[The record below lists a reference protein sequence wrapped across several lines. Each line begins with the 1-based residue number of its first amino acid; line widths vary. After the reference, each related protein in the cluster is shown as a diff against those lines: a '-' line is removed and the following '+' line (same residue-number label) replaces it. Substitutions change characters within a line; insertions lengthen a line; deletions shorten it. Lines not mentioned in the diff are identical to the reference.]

1 MASINT
7 AKKIIEAGRD
17 SGVSIWLWGPHGIGK
32 SESVEQVAKKLGI
45 EFIDVRAALTEAGD
59 WMGLPLEAV
68 DKETGE
74 TYAKFAM
81 SSFLPRDPNWKG
93 ILFLDELNRARPD
106 IINCVFQLVLNR
118 KIMNHYELPKGAS
131 IVAAG
136 NPGDAEYDVTAID
149 PALLGRFCHIDL
161 SPTQSE
167 WVDFSRESGVR
178 KDIIQFIQSVPKML
192 DPKIKGFDFDQVQP
206 NRRGWTMLA
215 RVMDSLDKL
224 GHTDACILDVAT
236 GLVGTA
242 AAVQYAEFRRSNYLR
257 IDVSKIL
264 PAYKSIRKDVKQIVK
279 EGKLPEQ
286 KQAIEELFELETF
299 NENDIQA
306 SDEMTV
312 NLLTF
317 LTDLSEDV
325 AYVGADL
332 LMNKCKKLTDK
343 ILTWVANKDSEHHKV
358 AKQFYDIV
366 MTLNQVETK
375 KK

>member
-1 MASINT
+1 MASIET

-17 SGVSIWLWGPHGIGK
+17 SDVSVWLWGPHGIGK

-45 EFIDVRAALTEAGD
+45 GFIEVRAALTEAGD
-59 WMGLPLEAV
+59 WMGLPLESKDEHGNTVAQ
-68 DKETGE
+68 
-74 TYAKFAM
+74 FAM
-81 SSFLPRDPNWKG
+81 SSFLPQDPNWEG

-118 KIMNHYELPKGAS
+118 KIMNHYNLPKGVS

-136 NPGDAEYDVTAID
+136 NPGDADYDVTSID

-167 WVDFSRESGVR
+167 WIEFSKESGVR
-178 KDIIQFIQSVPKML
+178 KDVVQFIQSVPKML

-206 NRRGWTMLA
+206 NRRGWTLLA
-215 RVMDSLDKL
+215 KMMDSLDKL
-224 GHTDACILDVAT
+224 NFTASCITDVAT

-264 PAYKSIRKDVKQIVK
+264 PEYKTVQKSVQKIVK

-286 KQAIEELFELETF
+286 KQALEELFELEGF
-299 NENDIQA
+299 SEQAIYDNDTY
-306 SDEMTV
+306 TV

-343 ILTWVANKDSEHHKV
+343 ILTWVSDTNHENHKV
-358 AKQFYDIV
+358 AKKFYDVV